1 MVPSKNGNYDKSV
14 SNKNITHMKKVTT
27 MLLALMMSAALYA
40 QEIEKVDKFPSG
52 YINGVYMGE
61 AKYKTIDG
69 VLYAVGYEGTK
80 DWILVRYPAGSRN
93 TAYTVHPNC
102 RRIARGAFEG
112 AAYLREIYLP
122 ETVSFI
128 GEDAFAGCTSLQGIY
143 FGEEN
148 PAAVR
153 SIEADSD
160 SNATEVA
167 RYNLAGRPCS
177 PNDKGVQIIVY
188 SDYST
193 QTVIVD

>member
-1 MVPSKNGNYDKSV
+1 
-14 SNKNITHMKKVTT
+14 MKKILFS
-27 MLLALMMSAALYA
+27 LLALILSAAAQA
-40 QEIEKVDKFPSG
+40 QEIEKIDKFASG
-52 YINGVYMGE
+52 YINGTYMN
-61 AKYKTIDG
+61 KYKTIDG

-80 DWILVRYPAGSRN
+80 DWILVRYPAGSRA

-143 FGEEN
+143 FDESS
-148 PAAVR
+148 PSAVR
-153 SIEADSD
+153 GIEVDGTHTGEAE
-160 SNATEVA
+160 EVA
-167 RYNLAGRPCS
+167 RYNLSGHPCS

-188 SDYST
+188 TDYT
-193 QTVIVD
+193 TRTIIVN

>member
-1 MVPSKNGNYDKSV
+1 MNRL
-14 SNKNITHMKKVTT
+14 TT
-27 MLLALMMSAALYA
+27 LFLALMMGTAVQA

-93 TAYTVHPNC
+93 DTYTVHPYC

-122 ETVSFI
+122 ETVSYI
-128 GEDAFAGCTSLQGIY
+128 GDNAFDGCTSLKASTSAMAMPLPS
-143 FGEEN
+143 EASM
-148 PAAVR
+148 PAA
-153 SIEADSD
+153 AQ
-160 SNATEVA
+160 
-167 RYNLAGRPCS
+167 P
-177 PNDKGVQIIVY
+177 
-188 SDYST
+188 ST
-193 QTVIVD
+193 MHTK

>member
-1 MVPSKNGNYDKSV
+1 
-14 SNKNITHMKKVTT
+14 MKKIMILLMALT
-27 MLLALMMSAALYA
+27 MCAAIHA
-40 QEIEKVDKFPSG
+40 QEIEKVDKFTSG
-52 YINGVYMGE
+52 YINGTYMN
-61 AKYKTIDG
+61 KYKTIDG

-80 DWILVRYPAGSRN
+80 DWILVHYPAGSKN
-93 TAYTVHPNC
+93 TTYTVHPNC